1 MIKMSKDNWSQRQN
15 NNNNNNKLN
24 PCQNE
29 ALTQDFGGI
38 EESEFYLKLIIILW
52 PSSGQHRHKSFNKK
66 KRRTAGCF
74 YKIIKQYICIVEN
87 EFQSS

>member
-1 MIKMSKDNWSQRQN
+1 MSKDNWSERQNNDNN

-38 EESEFYLKLIIILW
+38 EESKFYLKLIIILW
-52 PSSGQHRHKSFNKK
+52 PSRWPIPSQ
-66 KRRTAGCF
+66 
-74 YKIIKQYICIVEN
+74 I
-87 EFQSS
+87 FQ